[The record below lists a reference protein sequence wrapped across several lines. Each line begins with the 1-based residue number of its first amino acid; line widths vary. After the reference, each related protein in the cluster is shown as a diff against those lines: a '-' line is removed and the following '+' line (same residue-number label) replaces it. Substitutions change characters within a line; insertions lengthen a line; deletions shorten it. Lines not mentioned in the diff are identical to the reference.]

1 MTDNETNNQDT
12 HIDLYFERLEN
23 FLNEQAFYNY
33 WYGEPILDFVNSDG
47 EFEDDLADSDYF
59 PDDDSE
65 IDSETESDY
74 DSESESYFKRITK
87 KIKTVIEE

>member
-12 HIDLYFERLEN
+12 HNDLHLERLEN
-23 FLNEQAFYNY
+23 ILNEQAFYLY
-33 WYGEPILDFVNSDG
+33 WYGEPILDCVDSDG

-59 PDDDSE
+59 PGDDSE
-65 IDSETESDY
+65 NDSETESDY

-87 KIKTVIEE
+87 KIKTVVEE

>member
-1 MTDNETNNQDT
+1 MTDNATNDQDT

-23 FLNEQAFYNY
+23 FLNEQAFNLY

-47 EFEDDLADSDYF
+47 EFEDDLVDSDYF
-59 PDDDSE
+59 PGDDSE
-65 IDSETESDY
+65 NDSETESDY

-87 KIKTVIEE
+87 KIKTVVEE